1 MLLTFR
7 ASEIDGGAARARPLS
22 AWSHALDE
30 VLQDPERLR
39 TEFQPVVCLSG
50 GRTVGYEALSRFG
63 GRPVA
68 SPDKWFVAASRLGLG
83 GLVEALAVER
93 ALEARADMDSE
104 SFVALNLSA
113 CAVLLPDV
121 QKALLARQDLDHIL
135 IELTEQSAVSD
146 YAGLAEALR
155 PLREAGARVAVDDV
169 GAGYGSLH
177 RITKLRPDYVKVDR
191 ALVADVHRHPDKAAA
206 LATLAGFA
214 GQMGAQVIAEGIEHE
229 EELDEVIR
237 LGVEFGQGFGLGVP
251 REEIVPIS
259 AGLSARIRVQ
269 AAATRE
275 HKLAGVLERPPALG
289 ATTDSSRV
297 NSVLAAHPETDYFPV
312 IDPNRRPVGIVH
324 RAAAERGEASFGD
337 PLCVRLDSD
346 VKAVARRA
354 LGRPGRSRAEPVVCC
369 DEVGRYVGVVSFERL
384 ISQLL

>member
-1 MLLTFR
+1 MQ
-7 ASEIDGGAARARPLS
+7 E
-22 AWSHALDE
+22 
-30 VLQDPERLR
+30 
-39 TEFQPVVCLSG
+39 
-50 GRTVGYEALSRFG
+50 
-63 GRPVA
+63 
-68 SPDKWFVAASRLGLG
+68 
-83 GLVEALAVER
+83 
-93 ALEARADMDSE
+93 
-104 SFVALNLSA
+104 
-113 CAVLLPDV
+113 
-121 QKALLARQDLDHIL
+121 ALLARDDLDHIL

-146 YAGLAEALR
+146 YASLAEALR

-169 GAGYGSLH
+169 GSGYGSLH

-191 ALVADVHRHPDKAAA
+191 ALVADVHRHPEKAAA
-206 LATLAGFA
+206 LAALAGFA

-251 REEIVPIS
+251 REEILPVS

-289 ATTDSSRV
+289 ATTDPSRV
-297 NSVLAAHPETDYFPV
+297 ESVLAAHPETDYFPV
-312 IDPNRRPVGIVH
+312 IDLHRRPVGIVH
-324 RAAAERGEASFGD
+324 RPAAERGEAAFGE

-354 LGRPGRSRAEPVVCC
+354 LGRPGRSRGEPVVCC